1 MILEGR
7 ILLFNNV
14 SKNGDIFSKDCKI
27 DIPEKVPLTW
37 NFNHEKVIGF
47 ANVTKDDK
55 GLIAKAETFSNEMIG
70 VEDLSSIFEDGK
82 FGAGGFYTN
91 VKMHNNGS
99 SIVVNEAKL
108 REVALVSDPVNEEY
122 SFEIV
127 EEKRWLMMK
136 GVWFMK
142 ISRRVKGRWKEWVI
156 YTLKQDCRLLKT

>member
-37 NFNHEKVIGF
+37 NFNHEQIIGF

-55 GLIAKAETFSNEMIG
+55 GLSAKAETFSNEMIG
-70 VEDLSSIFEDGK
+70 IEDLSSIFEDGK
-82 FGAGGFYTN
+82 FGAGGYYSN

-127 EEKRWLMMK
+127 EDKN
-136 GVWFMK
+136 
-142 ISRRVKGRWKEWVI
+142 
-156 YTLKQDCRLLKT
+156 D

>member
-37 NFNHEKVIGF
+37 NFNHNQVIGF
-47 ANVTKDDK
+47 ANVTKDNK
-55 GLIAKAETFSNEMIG
+55 GLSAKAETFSNEIIEL
-70 VEDLSSIFEDGK
+70 EDLSSIFKDGK
-82 FGAGGFYTN
+82 IGAGGFYTN

-99 SIVVNEAKL
+99 SIVVDKAKL
-108 REVALVSDPVNEEY
+108 CEVALVSDPVNEEY

-127 EEKRWLMMK
+127 EEKN
-136 GVWFMK
+136 
-142 ISRRVKGRWKEWVI
+142 
-156 YTLKQDCRLLKT
+156 D

>member
-7 ILLFNNV
+7 ILLFNTV
-14 SKNGDIFSKDCKI
+14 SKNGDIFSKDCKF

-55 GLIAKAETFSNEMIG
+55 GLSAKAETFSNEMIG

-127 EEKRWLMMK
+127 EEKR
-136 GVWFMK
+136 
-142 ISRRVKGRWKEWVI
+142 
-156 YTLKQDCRLLKT
+156 

>member
-14 SKNGDIFSKDCKI
+14 SKNGDIFSKDCES

-127 EEKRWLMMK
+127 EDKNDW
-136 GVWFMK
+136 W
-142 ISRRVKGRWKEWVI
+142 
-156 YTLKQDCRLLKT
+156 

>member
-127 EEKRWLMMK
+127 EDKK
-136 GVWFMK
+136 
-142 ISRRVKGRWKEWVI
+142 
-156 YTLKQDCRLLKT
+156 D

>member
-7 ILLFNNV
+7 ILLFNTV

-37 NFNHEKVIGF
+37 NFNPEKVIGF

-82 FGAGGFYTN
+82 FGAGGFYSN

-99 SIVVNEAKL
+99 SIVVDEAKL

-127 EEKRWLMMK
+127 EDKN
-136 GVWFMK
+136 
-142 ISRRVKGRWKEWVI
+142 
-156 YTLKQDCRLLKT
+156 D

>member
-55 GLIAKAETFSNEMIG
+55 GLSAKAETFSNEMIG

-127 EEKRWLMMK
+127 EEKN
-136 GVWFMK
+136 
-142 ISRRVKGRWKEWVI
+142 
-156 YTLKQDCRLLKT
+156 D

>member
-7 ILLFNNV
+7 ILLFNTV

-55 GLIAKAETFSNEMIG
+55 GLSAKAETFSNEMIG

-82 FGAGGFYTN
+82 IGAGGFYTN

-127 EEKRWLMMK
+127 EEKN
-136 GVWFMK
+136 
-142 ISRRVKGRWKEWVI
+142 
-156 YTLKQDCRLLKT
+156 D

>member
-7 ILLFNNV
+7 ILLFNTV

-55 GLIAKAETFSNEMIG
+55 GLSAKAETFSNEMIG

-127 EEKRWLMMK
+127 EEKN
-136 GVWFMK
+136 
-142 ISRRVKGRWKEWVI
+142 
-156 YTLKQDCRLLKT
+156 D

>member
-7 ILLFNNV
+7 ILLFNTV
-14 SKNGDIFSKDCKI
+14 SKNRDIFSKDCKI

-55 GLIAKAETFSNEMIG
+55 GLSAKAETFSNEMIG

-127 EEKRWLMMK
+127 EDKN
-136 GVWFMK
+136 
-142 ISRRVKGRWKEWVI
+142 
-156 YTLKQDCRLLKT
+156 D

>member
-14 SKNGDIFSKDCKI
+14 SKNGDIFSKNCKI

-55 GLIAKAETFSNEMIG
+55 GLIAKAETFSNEMTG

-127 EEKRWLMMK
+127 EDKN
-136 GVWFMK
+136 
-142 ISRRVKGRWKEWVI
+142 
-156 YTLKQDCRLLKT
+156 D

>member
-47 ANVTKDDK
+47 ANVTKYDK
-55 GLIAKAETFSNEMIG
+55 GLSAKAETFSNEMIG

-108 REVALVSDPVNEEY
+108 CEVALVSDPVNEEY

-127 EEKRWLMMK
+127 EEKN
-136 GVWFMK
+136 
-142 ISRRVKGRWKEWVI
+142 
-156 YTLKQDCRLLKT
+156 D

>member
-7 ILLFNNV
+7 ILLFNTV

-91 VKMHNNGS
+91 VKMHNNGL

-127 EEKRWLMMK
+127 EDKN
-136 GVWFMK
+136 
-142 ISRRVKGRWKEWVI
+142 
-156 YTLKQDCRLLKT
+156 D

>member
-7 ILLFNNV
+7 ILLFNDV

-37 NFNHEKVIGF
+37 NFNNEKVIGF

-70 VEDLSSIFEDGK
+70 VEDLSSIFKDGK
-82 FGAGGFYTN
+82 IGAGGHYTN
-91 VKMHNNGS
+91 VKMHNNRS
-99 SIVVNEAKL
+99 SIVVYEAKL
-108 REVALVSDPVNEEY
+108 SEVALVLNPVNEEY

-127 EEKRWLMMK
+127 
-136 GVWFMK
+136 
-142 ISRRVKGRWKEWVI
+142 KEN
-156 YTLKQDCRLLKT
+156 KND

>member
-7 ILLFNNV
+7 ILLFNTV

-37 NFNHEKVIGF
+37 NFNQEQIIGF

-55 GLIAKAETFSNEMIG
+55 GLVARAETFSNEMIG

-82 FGAGGFYTN
+82 FGAGGFYSN

-127 EEKRWLMMK
+127 EDKN
-136 GVWFMK
+136 
-142 ISRRVKGRWKEWVI
+142 
-156 YTLKQDCRLLKT
+156 D

>member
-1 MILEGR
+1 MKLEGR
-7 ILLFNNV
+7 ILLFDTVNIN
-14 SKNGDIFSKDCKI
+14 KDIFHKTCKI

-37 NFNHEKVIGF
+37 NFNHNQVIGF

-55 GLIAKAETFSNEMIG
+55 GLSAKAETFSNEMIG
-70 VEDLSSIFEDGK
+70 VEDLSSVFEDGK

-108 REVALVSDPVNEEY
+108 CEVALVSDPVNEEY

-127 EEKRWLMMK
+127 EDKN
-136 GVWFMK
+136 
-142 ISRRVKGRWKEWVI
+142 
-156 YTLKQDCRLLKT
+156 D

>member
-99 SIVVNEAKL
+99 FIVVNEAKL

-142 ISRRVKGRWKEWVI
+142 ISRRIKDRWKEWVI
-156 YTLKQDCRLLKT
+156 

>member
-55 GLIAKAETFSNEMIG
+55 GLSAKAETFSNEMIG

-99 SIVVNEAKL
+99 YIVVNEAKL

-127 EEKRWLMMK
+127 EEKR
-136 GVWFMK
+136 
-142 ISRRVKGRWKEWVI
+142 
-156 YTLKQDCRLLKT
+156 

>member
-37 NFNHEKVIGF
+37 NFNNEKVIGF

-70 VEDLSSIFEDGK
+70 VEDLSSIFENGK

-127 EEKRWLMMK
+127 EGKR
-136 GVWFMK
+136 
-142 ISRRVKGRWKEWVI
+142 
-156 YTLKQDCRLLKT
+156 